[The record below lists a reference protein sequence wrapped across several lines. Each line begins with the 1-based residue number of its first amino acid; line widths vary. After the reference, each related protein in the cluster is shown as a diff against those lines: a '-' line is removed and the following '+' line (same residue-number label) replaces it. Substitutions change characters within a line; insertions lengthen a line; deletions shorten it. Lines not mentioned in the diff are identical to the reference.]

1 MSINPLSNPKGIKLL
16 CELCQ
21 KPAFVQCTDCRVTYY
36 CGIEHQKTDWQGVH
50 EKICQLLIPL
60 RTQLPFLTSEEEREN
75 RKQWMLQQKM
85 DLIDLTRT
93 TGQKL
98 LFEGKH
104 EKAVPAALQ
113 SLKFAIDVYGLAS
126 INLVPSYLILGEASI
141 GLNRLE
147 QAEEYLMQAN
157 WTVLKTPECSNAI
170 KSRLYRNLGLLYA
183 AKGDYNEALRQLADD
198 IYHSAQEFGTDD
210 IKTAGGYYHMANI
223 FFRKNQMS
231 VADSLYTRVIDIWH
245 KHLSGIIKVRTK
257 TPLVARG
264 PGPVFDDD
272 IEEEDRLDEAQEA
285 EAKQVL
291 NAILDMREQSPG
303 NNKEQIKI
311 LHALA
316 MLQFLFKDLAKG
328 NEYCMK
334 ATELIGSDDTT
345 DEAQGVEEFSK
356 ICQTWVF
363 TPAISVRRSRKVA
376 SKQKARASSA
386 VPE

>member
-1 MSINPLSNPKGIKLL
+1 MSINPLSNPKGVKLL

-21 KPAFVQCTDCRVTYY
+21 KPAFIQCTECRVTYY
-36 CGIEHQKTDWQGVH
+36 CGVEHQKTDWLGVH

-60 RTQLPFLTSEEEREN
+60 RTQLPFLTSEEERDN
-75 RKQWMLQQKM
+75 RKQWLLQQKM
-85 DLIDLTRT
+85 DLIELTRT

-104 EKAVPAALQ
+104 DQAVPAALQ
-113 SLKFAIDVYGLAS
+113 SLKFAIDVFGLAS

-141 GLNRLE
+141 GLGRLE

-170 KSRLYRNLGLLYA
+170 KSKLYRNLGLLYA
-183 AKGDYNEALRQLADD
+183 AKGDYDEALRQLADD

-210 IKTAGGYYHMANI
+210 IRTAGGYYHMANI
-223 FFRKNQMS
+223 FFRKNEMA

-264 PGPVFDDD
+264 PGPVFDDE
-272 IEEEDRLDEAQEA
+272 IEEEDKLDEAQEA
-285 EAKQVL
+285 EAVQVL
-291 NAILDMREQSPG
+291 NAVLDIREHTPSDSW
-303 NNKEQIKI
+303 ELVKI

-316 MLQFLFKDLAKG
+316 MLH
-328 NEYCMK
+328 
-334 ATELIGSDDTT
+334 
-345 DEAQGVEEFSK
+345 FSLK
-356 ICQTWVF
+356 TLQLETN
-363 TPAISVRRSRKVA
+363 TARKLWKSHQKKKVKNW
-376 SKQKARASSA
+376 KQ
-386 VPE
+386 